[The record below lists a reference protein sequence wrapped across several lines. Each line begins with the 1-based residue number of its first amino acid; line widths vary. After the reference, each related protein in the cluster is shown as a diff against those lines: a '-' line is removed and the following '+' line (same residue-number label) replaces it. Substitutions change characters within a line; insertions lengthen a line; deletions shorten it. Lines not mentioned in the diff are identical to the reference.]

1 MDYGVSCCEKYTCK
15 SLVIFFHSHFFL
27 LNFLRDF
34 PPQHPPIPSSSSPFP
49 VSSRKALL
57 YFGICGLEGSQVPLI
72 SGLGTVCSWTHLR
85 VIINTLEC
93 WQNIQTCRHNHD
105 VISERRAGAGP
116 RELRQAAPL
125 LALCS
130 DSREM
135 DRRERERESGGR
147 GRVKARQRE
156 GEREKVNEREE
167 SS

>member
-105 VISERRAGAGP
+105 VIT
-116 RELRQAAPL
+116 
-125 LALCS
+125 
-130 DSREM
+130 
-135 DRRERERESGGR
+135 
-147 GRVKARQRE
+147 V
-156 GEREKVNEREE
+156 REE
-167 SS
+167 LEWGQESSAEPLHYTPRSLSVLLPRQ